1 MTAPFSVMLFAAGMG
16 TRMAPL
22 TADRPKPL
30 ICVAGKPL
38 LDHALDL
45 TNVPQVGRR
54 VVNVHYKADMV
65 RAHLAGR
72 DVAISAEDPLLETG
86 GGLRH
91 ALPLLGAGPVMTL
104 NTDAVWHGPNPL
116 AQLAAAWHSQMEALL
131 LLVPPAQVAGHVGK
145 GDFAI
150 APDGRLT
157 RAPAQ
162 IYTGAQIMRTDRL
175 GDVPQDAFSLNLIWN
190 EMAQRG
196 GLYGIS
202 YDGRWCDVGRPD
214 CIPLAEQ
221 MLQAPD
227 V

>member
-1 MTAPFSVMLFAAGMG
+1 MLFAAGMG

-30 ICVAGKPL
+30 ICVAGRAL

-45 TNVPQVGRR
+45 TDVPQVGRR

-65 RAHLAGR
+65 RAHLTGR

-116 AQLAAAWHSQMEALL
+116 AQLAAAWQPQMEALL

-175 GDVPQDAFSLNLIWN
+175 GDVSQDAFSLNLIWN

>member
-30 ICVAGKPL
+30 IRVAGKPL

-45 TNVPQVGRR
+45 TDVPQVGRR

-116 AQLAAAWHSQMEALL
+116 AQLAAAWQPQMEALL

>member
-30 ICVAGKPL
+30 ICVAGRAL

-45 TNVPQVGRR
+45 TDVPQVGRR

-65 RAHLAGR
+65 RAHLTGR

-116 AQLAAAWHSQMEALL
+116 AQLAAAWQPQMEALL

-175 GDVPQDAFSLNLIWN
+175 GDVSQDAFSLNLIWN

>member
-30 ICVAGKPL
+30 ICVAGRAL

-45 TNVPQVGRR
+45 TDVPQVGRR

-116 AQLAAAWHSQMEALL
+116 AQLAAAWQPQMEALL

>member
-30 ICVAGKPL
+30 ICVAGRAL

-45 TNVPQVGRR
+45 TDVPQVGRR

-116 AQLAAAWHSQMEALL
+116 AQLAAAWQPKMEALL

>member
-1 MTAPFSVMLFAAGMG
+1 MTASYSVMLFAAGMG

-30 ICVAGKPL
+30 ICVAGRAL

-116 AQLAAAWHSQMEALL
+116 AQLAAAWQPQIEALL

>member
-30 ICVAGKPL
+30 IRVAGKPL

-45 TNVPQVGRR
+45 TDVPQVGRR
-54 VVNVHYKADMV
+54 VVNVHYKAGMV

-91 ALPLLGAGPVMTL
+91 ALPILGAGPVMTL

-116 AQLAAAWHSQMEALL
+116 AQLAAAWQPQIEALL

>member
-30 ICVAGKPL
+30 ICVAGRAL

-45 TNVPQVGRR
+45 TDVPQVGRR

-104 NTDAVWHGPNPL
+104 NTDAVWHGPSPL
-116 AQLAAAWHSQMEALL
+116 AQLAAAWQPQMEALL
-131 LLVPPAQVAGHVGK
+131 LLVPHAQVAGHVGK

>member
-30 ICVAGKPL
+30 ICVAGRAL

-45 TNVPQVGRR
+45 TDVPQVGRR

-116 AQLAAAWHSQMEALL
+116 AQLAAAWQPQMEALL

-175 GDVPQDAFSLNLIWN
+175 GDVSQDAFSLNLIWN

>member
-30 ICVAGKPL
+30 IRVAGKPL

-45 TNVPQVGRR
+45 TDVPQVGRR

-116 AQLAAAWHSQMEALL
+116 AQLAAAWQPQMEALL

-157 RAPAQ
+157 RATAQ

>member
-22 TADRPKPL
+22 TTDRPKPL
-30 ICVAGKPL
+30 ICVAGRAL

-45 TNVPQVGRR
+45 TDVPQVGRR

-116 AQLAAAWHSQMEALL
+116 AQLAAAWQPQMEALL

>member
-30 ICVAGKPL
+30 ICVAGRAL

-45 TNVPQVGRR
+45 TDVPQVGRR

-116 AQLAAAWHSQMEALL
+116 AQLAAAWQPQIEALL

>member
-30 ICVAGKPL
+30 IRVAGKPL

-45 TNVPQVGRR
+45 TDVPQVGRR
-54 VVNVHYKADMV
+54 VVNVHYKAGMV

-116 AQLAAAWHSQMEALL
+116 AQLAAAWQPQMEALL

>member
-45 TNVPQVGRR
+45 TDVPQVGRR

-116 AQLAAAWHSQMEALL
+116 AQLAAAWQPQMEALL

>member
-22 TADRPKPL
+22 TTDRPKPL
-30 ICVAGKPL
+30 ICVAGRAL

-45 TNVPQVGRR
+45 TDVPQVGRR
-54 VVNVHYKADMV
+54 VVNVHYKAGMV

-116 AQLAAAWHSQMEALL
+116 AQLAAAWQPQMEALL

>member
-45 TNVPQVGRR
+45 TDVPQVGRR

-116 AQLAAAWHSQMEALL
+116 AQLAAAWQPQIEALL

-157 RAPAQ
+157 RGPAQ

>member
-91 ALPLLGAGPVMTL
+91 ALPMLGAGPVMTL

-116 AQLAAAWHSQMEALL
+116 AQLAAAWQPQIEALL

>member
-30 ICVAGKPL
+30 IRVAGKPL

-45 TNVPQVGRR
+45 TDVPQVGRR

-116 AQLAAAWHSQMEALL
+116 AQLAAAWQPQIEALL

>member
-30 ICVAGKPL
+30 ICVAGRAL

-45 TNVPQVGRR
+45 TDVPQVGRR

-91 ALPLLGAGPVMTL
+91 ALPMLGAGPVMTL
-104 NTDAVWHGPNPL
+104 NTDAVWHGSNPL
-116 AQLAAAWHSQMEALL
+116 AQLAAAWQPQMEAIL

>member
-30 ICVAGKPL
+30 IRVAGKPL

-45 TNVPQVGRR
+45 TDVTQVGRR

-65 RAHLAGR
+65 RAHLAVR

-116 AQLAAAWHSQMEALL
+116 AQLAAAWQPQMEALL

>member
-30 ICVAGKPL
+30 IRVAGKPL

-45 TNVPQVGRR
+45 TDVPQVGRR
-54 VVNVHYKADMV
+54 VVNVHYKAGMV

-116 AQLAAAWHSQMEALL
+116 TQLAAAWQPQIEALL

>member
-30 ICVAGKPL
+30 ICVAGRAL

-45 TNVPQVGRR
+45 TDVPQVGRR

-116 AQLAAAWHSQMEALL
+116 AQLAAAWQPQMEALL

-190 EMAQRG
+190 EVAQRG

>member
-30 ICVAGKPL
+30 ICVAGRAL

-45 TNVPQVGRR
+45 TDVPQVGRR
-54 VVNVHYKADMV
+54 VVNVHYKAGMV

-91 ALPLLGAGPVMTL
+91 ALPILGAGPVMTL

-116 AQLAAAWHSQMEALL
+116 AQLAAAWQPQMEALL

>member
-22 TADRPKPL
+22 TTDRPKPL
-30 ICVAGKPL
+30 IRVAGKPL

-45 TNVPQVGRR
+45 TDVPQVGRR
-54 VVNVHYKADMV
+54 VVNVHYKADTV

-116 AQLAAAWHSQMEALL
+116 AQLAAAWQPQMEALL

>member
-30 ICVAGKPL
+30 ICVAGRAL

-45 TNVPQVGRR
+45 TDVPQVGRR

-91 ALPLLGAGPVMTL
+91 ALPMLGAGPVMTL

-116 AQLAAAWHSQMEALL
+116 AQLAAAWQPQMEALL

-175 GDVPQDAFSLNLIWN
+175 GNVPQDAFSLNLIWN
-190 EMAQRG
+190 AMAQRG

-202 YDGRWCDVGRPD
+202 YNGRWCDVGRPD

>member
-1 MTAPFSVMLFAAGMG
+1 MTATYSVMLFAAGMG

-30 ICVAGKPL
+30 IRVADKTL

-45 TNVPQVGRR
+45 TDVPQVGRR
-54 VVNVHYKADMV
+54 VVNVHYKAGMV

-72 DVAISAEDPLLETG
+72 NVAISAEDPLLETG

-91 ALPLLGAGPVMTL
+91 ALPLLGTGPVMTL

-116 AQLAAAWHSQMEALL
+116 AQLAGAWQPQMEALL

-150 APDGRLT
+150 APDGRLN
-157 RAPAQ
+157 RAPAM

-175 GDVPQDAFSLNLIWN
+175 GDVPMDAFSLNLIWN

-196 GLYGIS
+196 GLYGVR

>member
-30 ICVAGKPL
+30 IRVAGKPL

-45 TNVPQVGRR
+45 TDVPQVGRR

-91 ALPLLGAGPVMTL
+91 ALPMLGAGPVMTL

-116 AQLAAAWHSQMEALL
+116 AQLAAAWQPQIEALL

>member
-22 TADRPKPL
+22 TTDRPKPL

-45 TNVPQVGRR
+45 TDVTQVGRR

-65 RAHLAGR
+65 RAHLAVR

-116 AQLAAAWHSQMEALL
+116 AQLAAAWQPQMEALL

>member
-45 TNVPQVGRR
+45 TDVPQVGRR

-116 AQLAAAWHSQMEALL
+116 AQLAAAWQPQIEALL

-202 YDGRWCDVGRPD
+202 YNGRWCDVGRPD

>member
-30 ICVAGKPL
+30 ICVAGRAL

-45 TNVPQVGRR
+45 TDVPQVGRR

-91 ALPLLGAGPVMTL
+91 ALPMLGAGPVMTL

-116 AQLAAAWHSQMEALL
+116 AQLAAAWQPQMEALL

-162 IYTGAQIMRTDRL
+162 IYTGAQIMHTDRL

>member
-30 ICVAGKPL
+30 ICVAGRAL

-45 TNVPQVGRR
+45 TDVPQVGRR

-91 ALPLLGAGPVMTL
+91 ALPMLGAGPVMTL

-116 AQLAAAWHSQMEALL
+116 AQLAAAWQPQMEALL

-190 EMAQRG
+190 AMAQRG

>member
-22 TADRPKPL
+22 TTDRPKPL
-30 ICVAGKPL
+30 ICVAGRAL

-45 TNVPQVGRR
+45 TDVPQVGRR

-116 AQLAAAWHSQMEALL
+116 AQLAAAWQPQIEALL

-202 YDGRWCDVGRPD
+202 YNGRWCDVGRPD

>member
-116 AQLAAAWHSQMEALL
+116 AQLAAAWQPQMEALL

>member
-30 ICVAGKPL
+30 ICVAGRAL

-45 TNVPQVGRR
+45 TDVPQVGRR

-91 ALPLLGAGPVMTL
+91 ALPMLGAGPVMTL

-116 AQLAAAWHSQMEALL
+116 AQLAAAWQPQMEALL

>member
-30 ICVAGKPL
+30 ICVAGRAL

-45 TNVPQVGRR
+45 TDVPQVGRR

-91 ALPLLGAGPVMTL
+91 ALPMLGAGPVMTL

-116 AQLAAAWHSQMEALL
+116 AQLAAAWQPQMEALL

-202 YDGRWCDVGRPD
+202 YDGRWYDVGRPD